1 MGRLPRLPGS
11 LPAAIIPN
19 MGTQSSKLS
28 DALFS
33 KTQRRLL
40 ALLFGNP
47 ERSYYA
53 NEIVRAAGVG
63 VGAVQREL
71 QGLAAAGLVTVSAL
85 GNRKHYQANPESPIF
100 GELRGIVAK
109 VLGAAEDGGGRRDG
123 ATPLSSALQ
132 QPHANYV
139 VGPRTASLEVPAK
152 KIAALCRRYGVKKL
166 SLFGSAAR
174 GEMTP
179 ESDVDL
185 MVEFEPASRVTLWD
199 MPKMQAEFS
208 ALLGRRRVELVPP
221 EVMKNPF
228 RRKSILADLRV
239 LYEA

>member
-1 MGRLPRLPGS
+1 
-11 LPAAIIPN
+11 
-19 MGTQSSKLS
+19 MGTKSALLS

-33 KTQRRLL
+33 KTQRRVL

-47 ERSYYA
+47 GRSFYA

-63 VGAVQREL
+63 VGAAMREL
-71 QGLAAAGLVTVSAL
+71 EGLSAAGLVSVSTI
-85 GNRKHYQANPESPIF
+85 GNRKHFQANPGSPIF
-100 GELRGIVAK
+100 EELRGIVSK
-109 VLGAAEDGGGRRDG
+109 VLGPAVSGPGRRIG
-123 ATPLSSALQ
+123 PVVSNVLQ
-132 QPHANYV
+132 QTQAAYAVEP
-139 VGPRTASLEVPAK
+139 GRTTLDIPAK
-152 KIAALCRRYGVKKL
+152 KIAALCRRYGVAKL

-185 MVEFEPASRVTLWD
+185 MVEFAPASKVTLWD
-199 MPKMQAEFS
+199 MPKLQAGFS
-208 ALLGRRRVELVPP
+208 ALFGGRRVELVPP
-221 EVMKNPF
+221 EVMRNPF